1 MHSRGGIVDDLTL
14 AWREHRR
21 YVGVAAGV
29 FILGTLAGIGLV
41 VAGVGVFA
49 RLGVNNLEEM
59 LPERFTVWTILVNNT
74 RAFVTL
80 ILGALTL
87 GLVTLLGAFV
97 NGLLVGVVATPAVA
111 QEGVGPILTLLAP
124 HGIVE
129 LPALFIAAGVGLRLV
144 HLGGTRVFGS
154 RQQFVTRGE
163 LGRIGLIVGVGW
175 LMLALAA
182 VLEVHL
188 TPALYEALYGSSPLS

>member
-1 MHSRGGIVDDLTL
+1 MHARGGIIDDLGL
-14 AWREHRR
+14 AWQEHRR
-21 YVGVAAGV
+21 YVWGATGV
-29 FILGTLAGIGLV
+29 FVLGLLAGIGLV
-41 VAGVGVFA
+41 IAGVDVFGL
-49 RLGVNNLEEM
+49 LGLDDLDQM

-97 NGLLVGVVATPAVA
+97 NGLLVGVVATPAAA
-111 QEGVGPILTLLAP
+111 QEGVGPILTLLVP

-129 LPALFIAAGVGLRLV
+129 LPALFVAAGVGLRLV
-144 HLGGTRVFGS
+144 HLGGRRVFGDR
-154 RQQFVTRGE
+154 RQFLTRGE
-163 LGRIGLIVGVGW
+163 LLRVGLLVGVGW
-175 LMLALAA
+175 LMLAVAA

-188 TPALYEALYGSSPLS
+188 TPALYETLYGTSPVS